1 MPFLTSTSFLLIS
14 APRNQKHQLA
24 SGLGEGHRDE
34 EVNHISSFLKTGNC
48 HLLTLAWRE
57 VRSLIFLKNVYL
69 FIFLAALG
77 LRCRLQTFS
86 SCNPLAS
93 HFSGLSCCRAWA
105 TEHTGFCSCGAQAW
119 LACDMW
125 NLPQPGLNP
134 CPLPWQVDSGQPDK
148 SKKSYLSTTTESLDG
163 YLKMGNSNYRTEI
176 VFCKHECNKVS

>member
-125 NLPQPGLNP
+125 NLPQPGVEPMSPALAGGF
-134 CPLPWQVDSGQPDK
+134 WTTRQVQEV
-148 SKKSYLSTTTESLDG
+148 LSF
-163 YLKMGNSNYRTEI
+163 NN
-176 VFCKHECNKVS
+176 N